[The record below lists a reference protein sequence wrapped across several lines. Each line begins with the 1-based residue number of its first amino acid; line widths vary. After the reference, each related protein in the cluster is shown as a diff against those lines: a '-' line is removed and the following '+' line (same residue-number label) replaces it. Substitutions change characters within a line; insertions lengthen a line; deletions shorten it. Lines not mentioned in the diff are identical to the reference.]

1 MSARIE
7 ELDHLG
13 LPAVRLET
21 NRGAS
26 AIISLVGGQVLSWR
40 PTGGGGER
48 LFLSPAAVLDG
59 STPIRGGI
67 PVCFPQFA
75 DLGRLPK
82 HGLLRT
88 RRWAIKEQRIQ
99 DGYAMV
105 TLWVSEDDAS
115 HAAWPYAFNCELTV
129 LIEDDRLDLE
139 FEVENTGYGSFV
151 FTGALHTYLAV
162 REVEEISLQG
172 LYGTHY
178 TDKTTGKE
186 RIRETG
192 EVVRIA
198 DETDRIYRDA
208 ARPLTLHDS
217 GRELAI
223 YLSEATSSGG
233 TASVGDHAPRVII
246 ESDLVRVNI
255 LSNTVVISKRNRA
268 AGSWSQWVRKKN
280 ADDEAIEQTAMAYL
294 QSSP

>member
-208 ARPLTLHDS
+208 ARPDTARQRARACDPY
-217 GRELAI
+217 GRL
-223 YLSEATSSGG
+223 
-233 TASVGDHAPRVII
+233 P
-246 ESDLVRVNI
+246 
-255 LSNTVVISKRNRA
+255 
-268 AGSWSQWVRKKN
+268 
-280 ADDEAIEQTAMAYL
+280 
-294 QSSP
+294 

>member
-21 NRGAS
+21 NSGAS

-208 ARPLTLHDS
+208 TRPLTLHDS

-223 YLSEATSSGG
+223 RTEGFPDVVVWNPWVEKCAALSDMGALDFRRMLCVEAAITR
-233 TASVGDHAPRVII
+233 PI
-246 ESDLVRVNI
+246 ELPAGENWWGRQTLVA
-255 LSNTVVISKRNRA
+255 LA
-268 AGSWSQWVRKKN
+268 
-280 ADDEAIEQTAMAYL
+280 
-294 QSSP
+294 